1 MNEKGLQILE
11 QYEIRLIRS
20 FGGRGAIMLET
31 DQGLKMLK
39 EFAGSQTKLPCEQR
53 LLKRLEEEG
62 VCRTDRILPNRQG
75 ELVSTGEYETLY
87 ILKSW
92 PSGRECDPRNEDEL
106 CRSMKLLAQIHRT
119 ARGGIL
125 DQEEPEKG
133 RFCGVRRCGELEKR
147 NRELKRAR
155 SFIRGRHKK
164 GSFEL
169 LFLKYAEEIL
179 RSGEL
184 ALAKLEDSAAE
195 ALYEQACREEHICHG
210 EFVHHNIFPGR
221 QETAAVNFQHFEI
234 NVQINDI
241 CLFLRKIMEKHGWNE
256 SLARKMLSAYEKE
269 RRLSGEELY
278 YLAVNLSYP
287 EKVWKLIHHYYHTN
301 KAWVPE
307 KSAEKLE
314 TFLEQDMR
322 RQEMIRG
329 MFQIETK

>member
-1 MNEKGLQILE
+1 M
-11 QYEIRLIRS
+11 
-20 FGGRGAIMLET
+20 
-31 DQGLKMLK
+31 
-39 EFAGSQTKLPCEQR
+39 
-53 LLKRLEEEG
+53 
-62 VCRTDRILPNRQG
+62 
-75 ELVSTGEYETLY
+75 
-87 ILKSW
+87 
-92 PSGRECDPRNEDEL
+92 
-106 CRSMKLLAQIHRT
+106 
-119 ARGGIL
+119 
-125 DQEEPEKG
+125 
-133 RFCGVRRCGELEKR
+133 
-147 NRELKRAR
+147 
-155 SFIRGRHKK
+155 
-164 GSFEL
+164 
-169 LFLKYAEEIL
+169 FLKYAEEIL

-184 ALAKLEDSAAE
+184 ALAKLEDSAAEALYEQACREEHICHGEFVHKLEDSAAE